1 MSSSLLLIKPG
12 MIAGCGSQA
21 IDFSRLVPG
30 EGLML
35 IARSGTS
42 LQTEESLNQGMK
54 MFLLKTGGLC
64 RGFIYFFPK
73 LSDDDSRNNKCSV
86 AVKVRLLNIGVNGY
100 DVFLSG

>member
-1 MSSSLLLIKPG
+1 

-54 MFLLKTGGLC
+54 MFLLKTGGFC